1 MTPLV
6 SAGICFT
13 VFGVTIYYILPYAL
27 MSFNLNL
34 MGQIVVFILIGY
46 LFGLVL
52 LAYNFQSYLERA
64 LTHIFLIFERASL
77 RSMVFKNLSTHRT
90 RNQMTALIY
99 SLSLGFLIF
108 LSITSKMQVTINL
121 FQQMKNQGAM
131 FTVELD

>member
-64 LTHIFLIFERASL
+64 LTHIFLIFERSSL

-121 FQQMKNQGAM
+121 F
-131 FTVELD
+131 